1 MASPTYPSSVKSFG
15 TDRIDGTD
23 VVIASDVNSAYAE
36 IVSIETTL
44 GTSPN
49 VSPIWG
55 SGSFSTATTSWT
67 DVKSRIANVEAGVNT
82 VFNDRVSKSGGST
95 ISSTSTTVGLTLNT
109 SGTGNLLSA
118 NGNTVINSN
127 GYIVTIDGGTA

>member
-44 GTSPN
+44 GVNPLTTGFG
-49 VSPIWG
+49 G
-55 SGSFSTATTSWT
+55 SYSTPGSFASVTA
-67 DVKSRIANVEAGVNT
+67 RIANIEAGLNT
-82 VFNDRVSKSGGST
+82 AYTDRVSKAGGST

-109 SGTGNLLSA
+109 SGTGNLFSA

>member
-15 TDRIDGTD
+15 LDRIDGTD

-36 IVSIETTL
+36 IVSIENTL
-44 GTSPN
+44 GTAPN
-49 VSPIWG
+49 VSPSWG
-55 SGSFSTATTSWT
+55 SGTFTTATTAWT
-67 DVKSRIANVEAGVNT
+67 DVKSRIANIEAGINT

-109 SGTGNLLSA
+109 SGTGNLFSA

-127 GYIVTIDGGTA
+127 GYIVAIDGGTA